1 MKKLFIPSILFVS
14 LSFNLQA
21 QQDFSKDMTTA
32 KTAYNAGKLEESHFA
47 LMQAMQEID
56 LIVGQEILK
65 LLPPKMDTMAL
76 VPKQDNVST
85 AVGFVGTTI
94 HRLYGTG
101 VRRAD
106 LSIVSNSPLIGM
118 LNGLLNAP
126 MIGMMSDGKTKT
138 VRVQGYKGRLEKSEG
153 SDGKT
158 NYELQIPLSNTL
170 ITFKVDDC
178 TDSQILALAETLP
191 LPQIAKLLQ

>member
-1 MKKLFIPSILFVS
+1 MKKSIYISAIILVIPFGLF
-14 LSFNLQA
+14 A

-65 LLPPKMDTMAL
+65 LLPPKMDTMAA

-94 HRLYGTG
+94 HRLYGSG
-101 VRRAD
+101 NRRAD

-178 TDSQILALAETLP
+178 TDSQLLALAETLP
-191 LPQIAKLLQ
+191 LQQIAKLLQ

>member
-1 MKKLFIPSILFVS
+1 MKKLIIPSIFFLS
-14 LSFNLQA
+14 LSFHLQA

-32 KTAYNAGKLEESHFA
+32 KTAYSAGKLEESHFA

-65 LLPPKMDTMAL
+65 LLPPKMDTMAV

-101 VRRAD
+101 ARRAD

-138 VRVQGYKGRLEKSEG
+138 VRIQGYKGRLEKSEG

>member
-1 MKKLFIPSILFVS
+1 MKKTFISSILLLS
-14 LSFNLQA
+14 LPLCLLA

-32 KTAYNAGKLEESHFA
+32 KTAYGAGKLEESHFA

-65 LLPPKMDTMAL
+65 LLPPKMDTLTA

-101 VRRAD
+101 TRRAD

-138 VRVQGYKGRLEKSEG
+138 VRIQGYKGRLEKSEG